1 MRKIISLLILTLLS
15 SAFCFASPKWI
26 TDLEKVFP
34 SEKYIRAIGEAGS
47 ETAAKKAA
55 VSAVAEYFNQEI
67 STQTFVAQSIHK
79 DDSDYQEKA
88 DIAQKIV
95 SSSGAS
101 LFAVEYASCFYDK
114 RSQKYFVCAYLERN
128 TAWKIISQKA
138 DVAIAAYKE
147 TVREA
152 ESLTE
157 PLSKIIMLNKAKK
170 AFEDFFELYRT
181 ALVIYP
187 NKCDGMTEF
196 AKMAYADLAQL
207 DLLKNQAAITITTR
221 GDNQN
226 RIQTKLASI
235 LTSNGLLAASQNG
248 SYTLNANISWNESE
262 FNGVYSSYPQIQIII
277 TNGSKTIASYS
288 GQCEKTAA
296 YNYDSMNKSAIF
308 SLEELLDEH
317 FFSECFE

>member
-1 MRKIISLLILTLLS
+1 MRKIISFLILTFLS

-34 SEKYIRAIGEAGS
+34 SEKYIRAVGEAGS

-79 DDSDYQEKA
+79 ADSDYQEKA
-88 DIAQKIV
+88 DIAQKVV
-95 SSSGAS
+95 SSAGAS
-101 LFAVEYASCFYDK
+101 LFAVEYTNCFYDK
-114 RSQKYFVCAYLERN
+114 HLQRYFVCAYLERA
-128 TAWKIISQKA
+128 TAWKIISQKV
-138 DVAIAAYKE
+138 DVAMAAYKE

-152 ESLTE
+152 ESLAE
-157 PLSKIIMLNKAKK
+157 PLSKSIMLNKAEKLY
-170 AFEDFFELYRT
+170 EDFFELYKT
-181 ALVIYP
+181 ALSIYP
-187 NKCDGMTEF
+187 NKCDGMTSF
-196 AKMAYADLAQL
+196 AKKASADMAQL
-207 DLLKNQAAITITTR
+207 DLFKNQASITITTR

-235 LTSNGLLAASQNG
+235 LSSNGLLVASQKG
-248 SYTLNANISWNESE
+248 SYTLSANIFWNESE
-262 FNGVYSSYPQIQIII
+262 FNDVYSSYPQIQITI
-277 TNGSKTIASYS
+277 TNGTKTIASYS

-296 YNYDSMNKSAIF
+296 YNYDSMTRSAIF

>member
-1 MRKIISLLILTLLS
+1 MRKIISILILTFLS

-26 TDLEKVFP
+26 TDLEKVYP

-79 DDSDYQEKA
+79 DYSDYQEKA

-101 LFAVEYASCFYDK
+101 LFAVEYTSSFYDK
-114 RSQKYFVCAYLERN
+114 RSQKYFVCAYLERS
-128 TAWKIISQKA
+128 TVWKIISQKV
-138 DVAIAAYKE
+138 DVAMSSYKE

-152 ESLTE
+152 EELAD

-170 AFEDFFELYRT
+170 IFEDFFKLYKT

-187 NKCDGMTEF
+187 NKCDGMTTF
-196 AKMAYADLAQL
+196 AKKASTDLAQL
-207 DLLKNQAAITITTR
+207 DLLKKHIAITITTT
-221 GDNQN
+221 GDKQN

-235 LTSNGLLAASQNG
+235 LTSNGLLVASQNG
-248 SYTLNANISWNESE
+248 SYTLTANIYWNESE
-262 FNGVYSSYPQIQIII
+262 FNGVYSSYPQVQITI
-277 TNGSKTIASYS
+277 THGTKTIASYS

>member
-1 MRKIISLLILTLLS
+1 MRKIISILILTFLS

-26 TDLEKVFP
+26 TELEKVFP

-79 DDSDYQEKA
+79 NDSDYQEKA
-88 DIAQKIV
+88 DIAQNIV

-101 LFAVEYASCFYDK
+101 LFAVEYISSFYDK
-114 RSQKYFVCAYLERN
+114 RSQKYFVCAYLERS

-138 DVAIAAYKE
+138 DVAITEYKE
-147 TVREA
+147 NVREA
-152 ESLTE
+152 DGQIE

-170 AFEDFFELYRT
+170 IFEDFDELYKT

-187 NKCDGMTEF
+187 NKCDGMTKF
-196 AKMAYADLAQL
+196 AKMASADLAQL
-207 DLLKNQAAITITTR
+207 DLLKNHAAITITTR

-235 LTSNGLLAASQNG
+235 LSSYGLLVASQNG
-248 SYTLNANISWNESE
+248 SYTLTANISWNESE
-262 FNGVYSSYPQIQIII
+262 FNGVYSSYPQIQITI
-277 TNGSKTIASYS
+277 TNGTKTIASYS
-288 GQCEKTAA
+288 GQCEKTSA
-296 YNYDSMNKSAIF
+296 YNYDTMTRSAIF

-317 FFSECFE
+317 FISECFE

>member
-1 MRKIISLLILTLLS
+1 MRKIISLLILTFLS

-67 STQTFVAQSIHK
+67 STQTLVAQSIHK
-79 DDSDYQEKA
+79 ADSDYQEKA

-101 LFAVEYASCFYDK
+101 LFAVEYTSSFYDK
-114 RSQKYFVCAYLERN
+114 RSQKYFVCAYLERS

-138 DVAIAAYKE
+138 DVAMTAYKE
-147 TVREA
+147 TVRES
-152 ESLTE
+152 ESLAE
-157 PLSKIIMLNKAKK
+157 PLSKIILLNKAEKIY
-170 AFEDFFELYRT
+170 EDFVELYKT

-187 NKCDGMTEF
+187 NKCDSITTF
-196 AKMAYADLAQL
+196 AKTALADLAQL
-207 DLLKNQAAITITTR
+207 DLLKNQSAITITTT
-221 GDNQN
+221 GDKQN
-226 RIQTKLASI
+226 KIQTKLASI
-235 LTSNGLLAASQNG
+235 ISANGLLVASQNG
-248 SYTLNANISWNESE
+248 SYTLTANIFWNESE
-262 FNGVYSSYPQIQIII
+262 FNGVYSSYPQIQITI
-277 TNGSKTIASYS
+277 TNGTKTIASYS

-296 YNYDSMNKSAIF
+296 YNYDSMTRSAIF

>member
-1 MRKIISLLILTLLS
+1 MRKIISLLILTFLS

-34 SEKYIRAIGEAGS
+34 SEKYIRAIGDAGS

-79 DDSDYQEKA
+79 ADSDYQEKA

-95 SSSGAS
+95 SSAGAS
-101 LFAVEYASCFYDK
+101 LFALEYTSSFYDK
-114 RSQKYFVCAYLERN
+114 RSQKYFVCTYLERS

-138 DVAIAAYKE
+138 DVAISEYKE
-147 TVREA
+147 TVRESEILA
-152 ESLTE
+152 E
-157 PLSKIIMLNKAKK
+157 PLSKIIMLNKAEKIY
-170 AFEDFFELYRT
+170 EDFFEFYKT

-187 NKCDGMTEF
+187 NKCDGMTSF
-196 AKMAYADLAQL
+196 AKKASADMAQL
-207 DLLKNQAAITITTR
+207 DLLKNQATITITTR
-221 GDNQN
+221 GDKQN

-235 LTSNGLLAASQNG
+235 LSSNGLLAASQNG
-248 SYTLNANISWNESE
+248 NYTLTANIYWNESE
-262 FNGVYSSYPQIQIII
+262 FNGVYSSYPQIQITI
-277 TNGSKTIASYS
+277 TNGTKTIASYS

-296 YNYDSMNKSAIF
+296 YNYDTMNKSAIF

>member
-1 MRKIISLLILTLLS
+1 MRKIISLLILTFLS

-26 TDLEKVFP
+26 TDLEKDFP

-79 DDSDYQEKA
+79 NDSDYQEKA
-88 DIAQKIV
+88 DIAQNVV

-101 LFAVEYASCFYDK
+101 LFALEYTSSFYDK
-114 RSQKYFVCAYLERN
+114 QSQKYFVCAYIERS
-128 TAWKIISQKA
+128 TAWKVISQKA
-138 DVAIAAYKE
+138 DVAMAAYKE
-147 TVREA
+147 TVRDV
-152 ESLTE
+152 ESQTE
-157 PLSKIIMLNKAKK
+157 PLTKIIMLNKAEKIS
-170 AFEDFFELYRT
+170 EDFDELYKT

-187 NKCDGMTEF
+187 NKCGGMTDF
-196 AKMAYADLAQL
+196 VKKVSADLAQFV
-207 DLLKNQAAITITTR
+207 LLRNQTAITITTR

-235 LTSNGLLAASQNG
+235 LTSNGLLTTSQNG
-248 SYTLNANISWNESE
+248 SYTLTTNISWNESE
-262 FNGVYSSYPQIQIII
+262 FNGVYSSYPQIQIAI
-277 TNGSKTIASYS
+277 TNGTKTIASYS
-288 GQCEKTAA
+288 GQCEKTSA
-296 YNYDSMNKSAIF
+296 YNYDTMTRSAIF

>member
-1 MRKIISLLILTLLS
+1 MRKIISLLILTFLS

-26 TDLEKVFP
+26 TDLEKVYP

-79 DDSDYQEKA
+79 NDSDCQEKT
-88 DIAQKIV
+88 DIAQNIV
-95 SSSGAS
+95 SSAGAS
-101 LFAVEYASCFYDK
+101 LFAFEYTSSFYDK
-114 RSQKYFVCAYLERN
+114 RSQKYFVCAYLERS
-128 TAWKIISQKA
+128 TVWKIISQKV
-138 DVAIAAYKE
+138 DVAMAAYKE
-147 TVREA
+147 TVRESETLA
-152 ESLTE
+152 E
-157 PLSKIIMLNKAKK
+157 PLSKIILLNKAKK

-187 NKCDGMTEF
+187 NKCDGMTTF
-196 AKMAYADLAQL
+196 AKTALADLAQL
-207 DLLKNQAAITITTR
+207 DLFKNQAIISITTR
-221 GDNQN
+221 GDKQN

-235 LTSNGLLAASQNG
+235 LSSNGLLVASQKG
-248 SYTLNANISWNESE
+248 SYTLSANIFWNESE

-277 TNGSKTIASYS
+277 TNGTKNISSYS

>member
-1 MRKIISLLILTLLS
+1 MKKKSFVLILTLLS

-26 TDLEKVFP
+26 TDLEKVYP

-101 LFAVEYASCFYDK
+101 LFALEYTSSFYDK
-114 RSQKYFVCAYLERN
+114 RSQKYFVCAYLERS
-128 TAWKIISQKA
+128 TAWKIISQKV
-138 DVAIAAYKE
+138 DVAMAAYKE
-147 TVREA
+147 TVRDV
-152 ESLTE
+152 ESQTE
-157 PLSKIIMLNKAKK
+157 PLAKIIMLNKAEKI
-170 AFEDFFELYRT
+170 FEDFVELYKT

-187 NKCDGMTEF
+187 TKCDGLTTF
-196 AKMAYADLAQL
+196 AKKASANLAQL
-207 DLLKNQAAITITTR
+207 DLLKNQSAITITTR

-235 LTSNGLLAASQNG
+235 LTSNGLLVASQNG
-248 SYTLNANISWNESE
+248 SYTLSANIFWNESE
-262 FNGVYSSYPQIQIII
+262 FNGVYSSYPQIQITI
-277 TNGSKTIASYS
+277 TNGTKTIASYS

-296 YNYDSMNKSAIF
+296 YNYDTMTRSAIF
-308 SLEELLDEH
+308 SLEELLEER

>member
-1 MRKIISLLILTLLS
+1 MRKIISLLILTFLS

-79 DDSDYQEKA
+79 DNSDYQEMA
-88 DIAQKIV
+88 DIAQKVV
-95 SSSGAS
+95 STSGAS
-101 LFAVEYASCFYDK
+101 LFAVEYTSSFYDK
-114 RSQKYFVCAYLERN
+114 RSQKYFVCAYLERS
-128 TAWKIISQKA
+128 TAWKIISQKV
-138 DVAIAAYKE
+138 DVAMAAYKE
-147 TVREA
+147 TVRDV
-152 ESLTE
+152 ESQTE
-157 PLSKIIMLNKAKK
+157 PLAKIIMLNKAEKI
-170 AFEDFFELYRT
+170 FEDFFALYRT

-187 NKCDGMTEF
+187 NKCDGMTTF
-196 AKMAYADLAQL
+196 AKTALADLAQL
-207 DLLKNQAAITITTR
+207 DLLKNQSAITITTT
-221 GDNQN
+221 GDKQN

-235 LTSNGLLAASQNG
+235 LSANGLLAASQNG
-248 SYTLNANISWNESE
+248 SYTLSANIFWNESE

-277 TNGSKTIASYS
+277 TNGTKNISSYS
-288 GQCEKTAA
+288 GQCEKTSA
-296 YNYDSMNKSAIF
+296 YNYDSMTRSAIF
-308 SLEELLDEH
+308 SLEELLEDH